1 MSGELRHVCLFRLR
15 RSLTEADRS
24 ELERFATEILKT
36 LSGVRTYRFALN
48 KSLKGGGFELV
59 LDSSFGSEEE
69 LRAYVKAPVH
79 DELARFMDG
88 FVEQTLVADF

>member
-1 MSGELRHVCLFRLR
+1 MSGEIRHVCLFRLR
-15 RSLTEADRS
+15 RSLSEADRS
-24 ELERFATEILKT
+24 ELERFAREILT
-36 LSGVRTYRFALN
+36 LKGVRAYRFALN

-59 LDSSFGSEEE
+59 LDSSFASEGE
-69 LRAYVKAPVH
+69 LRAYVKAPIH